1 MRINKNSA
9 VAVIF
14 AIGVMALSAACCK
27 RPIPTPPNPEP
38 KTDTVYV
45 HRTDTVY
52 VYKTDTVYVH
62 NPIFST
68 GGEVIT
74 NINCKSDGDGGQISV
89 TGVSVG
95 GVTPVLPGKIDF
107 VIGDDSVPDGKGGSV
122 KRGCA
127 IQVVCKDENVPDS
140 TIEYIRSEITPTF
153 YRSKAYDRYVIN
165 EDFMLVIEVTP
176 LGRSSVLLSARI
188 VNGSARIMASS
199 MVQTA
204 YDWDKIESA
213 CHQLIND
220 LK

>member
-45 HRTDTVY
+45 HRTDIVY
-52 VYKTDTVYVH
+52 VPKIDTVYVH
-62 NPIFST
+62 NPKCST
-68 GGEVIT
+68 GGSNVPIELIVE
-74 NINCKSDGDGGQISV
+74 CDGDGGQLSMTELI
-89 TGVSVG
+89 VG
-95 GVTPVLPGKIDF
+95 GTTVVVPDIPNF
-107 VIGDDSVPDGKGGSV
+107 VIGGDSVSDGC
-122 KRGCA
+122 CA
-127 IQVVCKDENVPDS
+127 IQVVCKDENIADS
-140 TIEYIRSEITPTF
+140 TIEYIRNEITAAF
-153 YRSKAYDRYVIN
+153 YRSEAYERYVIN
-165 EDFMLVIEVTP
+165 KDFTLVTEVMPWTKSSLMLC
-176 LGRSSVLLSARI
+176 ARI
-188 VNGSARIMASS
+188 VSGSGRIMASS